1 MIIWDNDYVSLTKC
15 TITLVSGFSDVQ
27 PEAAIL
33 TINNKI
39 TLWTQTLS
47 SPTEKRF
54 ITKLLIFCRGVK
66 TQVRGYTFEQYG
78 LWVLVAVMVFRN
90 TKCVF
95 QCVCA
100 VQVCQVAGKWFMF
113 VLLSRAQWEGL
124 LRCLKRSD
132 EVIDILRM
140 RRKLFW
146 SSSVTFWKYR
156 KTINHPDLCFHSGKR
171 LKDRKQRQEEQRKVT
186 SVITV
191 HPPSLWIIW

>member
-1 MIIWDNDYVSLTKC
+1 MHHHSGQWFQWCAAWSCYFDNKQQNYFVDSN
-15 TITLVSGFSDVQ
+15 TIV
-27 PEAAIL
+27 
-33 TINNKI
+33 
-39 TLWTQTLS
+39 LS
-47 SPTEKRF
+47 PN
-54 ITKLLIFCRGVK
+54 CGVK

-78 LWVLVAVMVFRN
+78 LWVLVAVMVLRN